1 MLRGVRRPARR
12 LGILDFLERNRS
24 NRWSL
29 WIRSLFSIY
38 DIDDLVRIDLPW
50 WCLEATAAVN
60 VFLGRRSLARVFEY
74 GSGASTVWLAR
85 RVARIVSVEHDGPWR
100 DLVAA
105 RLGAHPNATLMF
117 VPVDGKPHANAKR
130 YGSEKTGW
138 KGCTFFEYVHAI
150 ERTAGPYD
158 LIVVDGRARG
168 TCLQVAIEQSGLAY
182 RDCRGLT
189 ACLPYPDSTTLLA
202 HNPAI
207 LNELL
212 PFRGAD

>member
-1 MLRGVRRPARR
+1 
-12 LGILDFLERNRS
+12 
-24 NRWSL
+24 
-29 WIRSLFSIY
+29 
-38 DIDDLVRIDLPW
+38 
-50 WCLEATAAVN
+50 
-60 VFLGRRSLARVFEY
+60 
-74 GSGASTVWLAR
+74 
-85 RVARIVSVEHDGPWR
+85 
-100 DLVAA
+100 
-105 RLGAHPNATLMF
+105 MF

-168 TCLQVAIEQSGLAY
+168 TCLQVAIEHLASDGIVVFDNSTRKRYRKAIEQSGLAY